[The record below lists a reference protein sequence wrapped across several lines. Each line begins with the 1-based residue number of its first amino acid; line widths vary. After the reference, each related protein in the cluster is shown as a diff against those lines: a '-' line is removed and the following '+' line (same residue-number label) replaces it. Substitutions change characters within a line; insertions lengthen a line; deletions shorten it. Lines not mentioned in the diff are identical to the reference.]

1 MNTFKEKNPLLAR
14 DDVGKAKP
22 TTKDLPTYG
31 HSYGVKNRQEEFGVG
46 KLTSSWH
53 LPAISIAKKGELD
66 Y

>member
-1 MNTFKEKNPLLAR
+1 MMFKERNPLLAR

-22 TTKDLPTYG
+22 TTKDLPIEG
-31 HSYGVKNRQEEFGVG
+31 HIYGVKNKKEEYGVG

-53 LPAISIAKKGELD
+53 LPEISQAKIGEKD